1 MDGDDH
7 GVRCA
12 DGLVVLET
20 EGGLGCVVWGG
31 VLWRLGGLCGQG
43 KRESEER
50 DGDEREGGDVA
61 DGAKRYLHGLEK
73 DRDWSIVRR
82 NGGGEGTR

>member
-1 MDGDDH
+1 
-7 GVRCA
+7 
-12 DGLVVLET
+12 
-20 EGGLGCVVWGG
+20 
-31 VLWRLGGLCGQG
+31 LCGQG